1 MRVKINVCIL
11 LNLFISVRDEETM
24 FFKAKITIRDG
35 GNTAF
40 YTAYT
45 VCTVYTAYAVYSVQN
60 YIKLLK
66 QQHVPTYIVWE
77 RTLLEWVD
85 GLLSKKSGSGVDWMD
100 DWQGGKSWQP
110 FGEGKNGQ
118 KSFVWRI
125 FAIVATKAP
134 FFRVL
139 ANSIQYNTQY
149 ISCNSALL
157 AQETLFLTPK
167 GTFLPKDLQKVHN
180 RDKS

>member
-85 GLLSKKSGSGVDWMD
+85 GLLIKKCEWTGWMTGRVAEVGSLSARAKM
-100 DWQGGKSWQP
+100 
-110 FGEGKNGQ
+110 
-118 KSFVWRI
+118 
-125 FAIVATKAP
+125 AIK
-134 FFRVL
+134 
-139 ANSIQYNTQY
+139 I
-149 ISCNSALL
+149 C
-157 AQETLFLTPK
+157 
-167 GTFLPKDLQKVHN
+167 
-180 RDKS
+180 